1 MHVGVTAGIEEA
13 RTYLKFEPAT
23 PEGSTQTGGTLT
35 IPVGPTGDGS
45 SAPETATVVACLA
58 VAPFSPGEG
67 TVAAPPAV
75 DCTTTSAAT
84 YAAGPPA
91 TLTVDLTPFLVRWR
105 DGGANNGI
113 ALVPAPNAAP
123 AATWHVAFSAH
134 DRTGSA
140 VPPPGI
146 ELHFDGTPAPPA
158 ASTDAPS
165 AVDEPATDVI
175 ITPGSGITGLLG
187 APVFAPPASA
197 ASPIVGQS
205 KSPDVVSSP
214 RLVGRVGP
222 GFAYPVVLAAPL
234 VLLALAGYL
243 GWALTQP
250 VALPQR

>member
-1 MHVGVTAGIEEA
+1 
-13 RTYLKFEPAT
+13 
-23 PEGSTQTGGTLT
+23 
-35 IPVGPTGDGS
+35 
-45 SAPETATVVACLA
+45 
-58 VAPFSPGEG
+58 
-67 TVAAPPAV
+67 
-75 DCTTTSAAT
+75 
-84 YAAGPPA
+84 
-91 TLTVDLTPFLVRWR
+91 
-105 DGGANNGI
+105 
-113 ALVPAPNAAP
+113 
-123 AATWHVAFSAH
+123 
-134 DRTGSA
+134 

-146 ELHFDGTPAPPA
+146 ELHFDAAPASAA
-158 ASTDAPS
+158 ASTEALP
-165 AVDEPATDVI
+165 AVDEPATDV